1 MVMTNKVIFQKTLGI
16 ISTVFVHYL
25 HQTRMCSES
34 IPIATYVVFVHFVR
48 FINFFEVNIRWSY
61 TIAASN
67 IFLVRLL
74 TWGGI
79 AAHVESV

>member
-1 MVMTNKVIFQKTLGI
+1 
-16 ISTVFVHYL
+16 
-25 HQTRMCSES
+25 MCSES

-67 IFLVRLL
+67 RFLVCLL
-74 TWGGI
+74 TWRAI
-79 AAHVESV
+79 AAHVAGV